1 MAHIKHKSIAAW
13 KIHIH
18 IKHNMK
24 QLEPNRGIPRRI
36 LLMMAVLAGFT
47 VANLYYNQAL
57 LELISQGVGITQ
69 AEANLITVITQVGYA
84 LGLLFIVPMADMVS
98 VRRITTLAMSVAA
111 ASALS
116 IAYANNVWLI
126 WGASLTLGLSSI
138 MPQLYIPMATLY
150 SRPENKSRNMGYVA
164 SGLLTGILSARVI
177 SGYVGEWFGWRAMFI
192 IVAVFMLFGLV
203 VTLVMMPQM
212 RPLFQGTYRQ
222 LMRSVGSIFVSH
234 PRIRLYSLR
243 PALGFGS
250 VLSVWSCL
258 AFYLA
263 EPLFEAGSGMVGML
277 ALCGVVGAVAASGVG
292 KYVPKV
298 GILRMS
304 VIGASCQLSAWIAA
318 YIFGNTYGGIIAA
331 IILADIGAQCQQISN
346 QSGSLQQLP
355 EATNRVNTIF
365 MTTLFIGGSLGTLLS
380 GIGWSHNG
388 WTGVCFVG
396 SSFAIL
402 SLLLSVY
409 DKMKYGQ
416 SKEK

>member
-1 MAHIKHKSIAAW
+1 
-13 KIHIH
+13 
-18 IKHNMK
+18 MK
-24 QLEPNRGIPRRI
+24 QLEPNGGIPRHI
-36 LLMMAVLAGFT
+36 LMMMAVLAGFT

-69 AEANLITVITQVGYA
+69 SESNLITVITQVGYA

-116 IAYANNVWLI
+116 IAYANNVWVI
-126 WGASLTLGLSSI
+126 WGASLTLGLCSI

-177 SGYVGEWFGWRAMFI
+177 SGYVGEWLGWRAMFI
-192 IVAVFMLFGLV
+192 IVAVFMLLGLI

-212 RPLFQGTYRQ
+212 QPLFRGTYRQ
-222 LMRSVGSIFVSH
+222 LMQSVGNIFVSH

-258 AFYLA
+258 AFHLA
-263 EPLFEAGSGMVGML
+263 ESPFEAGSGMVGML

-318 YIFGNTYGGIIAA
+318 YIFGDSYGGIIAA

-365 MTTLFIGGSLGTLLS
+365 MATLFIGGSLGTLLS
-380 GIGWSHNG
+380 GIGWSHNR

-396 SSFAIL
+396 ASFAIL